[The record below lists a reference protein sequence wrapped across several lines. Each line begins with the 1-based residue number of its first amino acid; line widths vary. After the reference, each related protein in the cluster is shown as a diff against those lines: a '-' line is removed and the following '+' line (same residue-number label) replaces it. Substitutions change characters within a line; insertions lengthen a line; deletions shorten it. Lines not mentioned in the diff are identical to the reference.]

1 MEGGRLQAAGDSV
14 TLNGHDNNL
23 HTLHLAVPN
32 VLSKVVSGSAEDTGI
47 CPTTEDVEV
56 LRFSD
61 TLHICFI
68 NRAHFTYLIAL
79 KPRSSSVN
87 HVGSIFR
94 KLNVKSPILLLVLK
108 QKLQFRCHSKG
119 NKFNPKCKSLKKS

>member
-1 MEGGRLQAAGDSV
+1 MVTKSGWWVVEGGGWTAAGDSV

-87 HVGSIFR
+87 HVVDI
-94 KLNVKSPILLLVLK
+94 P
-108 QKLQFRCHSKG
+108 
-119 NKFNPKCKSLKKS
+119 